1 MSAPLSVIMLTEGN
15 SEIKSYRVCGVVW
28 LSGIVMVTYVCSQ
41 ADRHHFLETMYRRAR
56 TKKPAGNIIKPDS
69 LAACLAPGLRLT
81 SDELLQEFIRTC
93 AETAEQSSA
102 ALLSPLHMTQVRHE
116 QRPISCPELG

>member
-1 MSAPLSVIMLTEGN
+1 MSAHRQIDIISWRPCTGALGQRNL
-15 SEIKSYRVCGVVW
+15 
-28 LSGIVMVTYVCSQ
+28 
-41 ADRHHFLETMYRRAR
+41 
-56 TKKPAGNIIKPDS
+56 AGNIIKPDS
-69 LAACLAPGLRLT
+69 LAVCLAPGLRLT